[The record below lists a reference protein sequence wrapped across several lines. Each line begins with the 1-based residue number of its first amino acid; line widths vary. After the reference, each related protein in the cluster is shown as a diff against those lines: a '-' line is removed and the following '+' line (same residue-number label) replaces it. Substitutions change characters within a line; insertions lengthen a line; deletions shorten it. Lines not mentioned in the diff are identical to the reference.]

1 MQIMQTPFHLD
12 KRIILVTGASS
23 GIGRQVAISA
33 SKMGA
38 RLVLHGRNQ
47 EKLQETLGMLE
58 GDNHQLISSNLLTEE
73 GRNALVAQAPA
84 IDGLVHCAGVVHP
97 YPIRFLDQKKIDETL
112 NINFEAPVL
121 MTGALVKNKKISKNA
136 SLVFLSS
143 ISGQHPHKGGA
154 MYGSS
159 KAALETF
166 VKVVALELYPQGI
179 RCNCLSPGMVQT
191 PMYEQAEKDM
201 SKEEMDKHV
210 SRYPLGPG
218 LPEDVANAAIF
229 FLSDA
234 SRWITG
240 VNLTLDGGFLL
251 EG

>member
-1 MQIMQTPFHLD
+1 MNTPYHLHD
-12 KRIILVTGASS
+12 RIILVTGASS
-23 GIGRQVAISA
+23 GIGRQVAVSA
-33 SKMGA
+33 SKMGG
-38 RLVLHGRNQ
+38 RLVLHGRDPS
-47 EKLQETLGMLE
+47 KLQETYGLLE
-58 GDNHQLISSNLLTEE
+58 GDGHRIIASDLLTED
-73 GRNALVAQAPA
+73 GRQSLAAELPG
-84 IDGLVHCAGVVHP
+84 IDGLVHCAGLVRP
-97 YPIRFLDQKKIDETL
+97 FPIRFLDQKKLDETM
-112 NINFEAPVL
+112 NTNFEAPVL
-121 MTGALVKNKKISKNA
+121 MMSALMKAKKINRNA
-136 SLVFLSS
+136 SIVFLSS

-154 MYGSS
+154 LYGSS

-166 VKVVALELYPQGI
+166 MKVVALELYPQGV
-179 RCNCLSPGMVQT
+179 RCNCLSPGMVRT

-210 SRYPLGPG
+210 ARYPLGPG
-218 LPEDVANAAIF
+218 LPEDVANAAVF